1 MIDTLT
7 WSIFWASVAVFI
19 AMVCI
24 MLGLRAVKS
33 VKKLLMPY
41 GFFGIIAALMILGV
55 ILIVLTIQKEVE
67 GTSRVFLLLTGA
79 AAAGMSVFAI
89 LHNLVTAMFMKLFKV
104 SKNFDEPV
112 FFILAVVA
120 CPLGFLAGAVGTIVL
135 AMN

>member
-1 MIDTLT
+1 MDTLT